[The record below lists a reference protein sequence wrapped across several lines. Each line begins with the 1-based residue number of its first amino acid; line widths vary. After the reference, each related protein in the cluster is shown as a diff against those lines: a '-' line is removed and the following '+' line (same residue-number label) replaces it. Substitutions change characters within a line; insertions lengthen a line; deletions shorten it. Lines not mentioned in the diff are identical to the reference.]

1 MNVITLHLA
10 LTCWVTVGIGL
21 SAADQASGSGLA
33 IAPGLAFVENVVPG
47 KSLDLAVS
55 GLPITVFNKS
65 AGVLTAELVFSDYQ
79 PYSLASFECGFEYLP
94 DKSWVT
100 VTPQTQDIPGGEK
113 RIGSVVLTIPDRPE
127 CWNRHYVVCV
137 ETGVPVRT
145 ALGATLRMQARILV
159 ETAAKDQPANVGP
172 RGELGVTPSRISM
185 VTDSDRTW
193 SGTATVM
200 SAASVDATYD
210 VLSIGQVYPPALADR
225 HSRFFGTNVT
235 AQTARPWAIIEPSSF
250 TLTAGAT
257 QRLTCTAKSE
267 RQPNGQER
275 IDEVFFIARRALPTA
290 DAKHCREVNGHSYDR
305 MELLRLIYSTT
316 TAIPTTTK

>member
-1 MNVITLHLA
+1 VSVLIIRLA
-10 LTCWVTVGIGL
+10 LLCTVTVGVCL
-21 SAADQASGSGLA
+21 SAAESSGGSGLA
-33 IAPGLAFVENVVPG
+33 IAPGLSLIENVIPG
-47 KSLDLAVS
+47 KPLDLAVN
-55 GLPITVFNKS
+55 GLPITIFNKS

-100 VTPQTQDIPGGEK
+100 VTPLTQDIPGGEQ
-113 RIGSVVLTIPDRPE
+113 RTGSVVLNIPDRPE

-185 VTDSDRTW
+185 VTGTDQTW
-193 SGTATVM
+193 SGTTTVM
-200 SAASVDATYD
+200 SSANAEATYD

-235 AQTARPWAIIEPSSF
+235 AQTVRPWAIIEPSSF
-250 TLTAGAT
+250 SLAAGAT
-257 QRLTCTAKSE
+257 QRLTCTAKPE

-275 IDEVFFIARRALPTA
+275 IDEVFFIARRALPSA
-290 DAKHCREVNGHSYDR
+290 DAKHCREVAGHRYDR
-305 MELLRLIYSTT
+305 MELVRLIYTT
-316 TAIPTTTK
+316 PTTP

>member
-1 MNVITLHLA
+1 MVIRFA
-10 LTCWVTVGIGL
+10 LIGWMAAGISL
-21 SAADQASGSGLA
+21 SAAEPSSGSGLA

-47 KSLDLAVS
+47 KPLDLAVN

-79 PYSLASFECGFEYLP
+79 PYSLASFECGYEYLP

-100 VTPQTQDIPGGEK
+100 VTPLTQDIPGGEQ
-113 RIGSVVLTIPDRPE
+113 RTGSVVLNIPDRPE

-137 ETGVPVRT
+137 ETGIPVRT

-159 ETAAKDQPANVGP
+159 ETAAKDQPANVGL

-185 VTDSDRTW
+185 VTGTDHSW
-193 SGTATVM
+193 SGNATVM
-200 SAASVDATYD
+200 SSANAEATYD

-235 AQTARPWAIIEPSSF
+235 AQTARPWAAVEPSSF
-250 TLTAGAT
+250 SLAAGAT
-257 QRLTCTAKSE
+257 QRLTCTAKPE

-275 IDEVFFIARRALPTA
+275 IDEVFFIARRALPTT
-290 DAKHCREVNGHSYDR
+290 DAKHCREVSGQRYDR
-305 MELLRLIYSTT
+305 MELLRLIYAT
-316 TAIPTTTK
+316 PTTP